1 MSLNKVMLIGN
12 VGRDPE
18 VRYLD
23 GQAGSAKVAQF
34 TLATT
39 ERYRDRNNELREN
52 TEWHNIVAW
61 RGNADVCEKYVKKG
75 TQLYVEGRIRT
86 RSWDD
91 QTGNKRYTTEI
102 VADTIQL
109 LGKKSDNP
117 GAAQGGYQASGAQ
130 QGGYQ
135 QGYAAPAQQAPQAPA
150 APTQQAPAAPA
161 QQTGYQPQQAA
172 PAQQPYQA
180 PAQAPTY
187 QAPTAPQNGAADIPD
202 DDLPF

>member
-23 GQAGSAKVAQF
+23 GQNGNAKVAQF

-61 RGNADVCEKYVKKG
+61 RNTADVVERFVKKG
-75 TQLYVEGRIRT
+75 TQLYIEGRIRT

-102 VADTIQL
+102 IADTLQL

-117 GAAQGGYQASGAQ
+117 GAQQGGYQTPGVP
-130 QGGYQ
+130 Q
-135 QGYAAPAQQAPQAPA
+135 QGYAAPAQQQS
-150 APTQQAPAAPA
+150 
-161 QQTGYQPQQAA
+161 YQPQQAPAYNPA
-172 PAQQPYQA
+172 PQQPAA
-180 PAQAPTY
+180 PK
-187 QAPTAPQNGAADIPD
+187 NVADDMPD

>member
-23 GQAGSAKVAQF
+23 GQSGSTKVAQF

-75 TQLYVEGRIRT
+75 TQIFIEGRIRT
-86 RSWDD
+86 RSWED
-91 QTGNKRYTTEI
+91 QTGNKKYTTEI
-102 VADTIQL
+102 VADNLQL

-117 GAAQGGYQASGAQ
+117 ASQQANNINPQQLQNSNQQHIATQTAAAQQVQYE
-130 QGGYQ
+130 
-135 QGYAAPAQQAPQAPA
+135 APKHN
-150 APTQQAPAAPA
+150 
-161 QQTGYQPQQAA
+161 
-172 PAQQPYQA
+172 
-180 PAQAPTY
+180 TY
-187 QAPTAPQNGAADIPD
+187 TAPQTPIDNTPD